1 MLRTLLPFIF
11 VGVGSLAGGVSR
23 MLRNYVGLFD
33 IRTRICQYDV
43 IMTIYF
49 QLKFE

>member
-23 MLRNYVGLFD
+23 MLRNYIGLFD
-33 IRTRICQYDV
+33 TTTRICQYAV
-43 IMTIYF
+43 IMTVYF
-49 QLKFE
+49 QLNFE

>member
-23 MLRNYVGLFD
+23 MLRDYIGLFD
-33 IRTRICQYDV
+33 TRTRMCQHNV
-43 IMTIYF
+43 IMTVYF
-49 QLKFE
+49 QLEFA